1 MGETAVDYGIGAGGR
16 GKQNEA
22 SVVISHVSRDCV
34 SEGITGVL
42 DRKLVG
48 RHADVLNGRMMLVD
62 ERCYGYVVYKQVQA
76 ELRAGYDRL
85 TL

>member
-1 MGETAVDYGIGAGGR
+1 MDYGIGAGGR

-22 SVVISHVSRDCV
+22 SVLISHVSRDCV

-42 DRKLVG
+42 DRELVG
-48 RHADVLNGRMMLVD
+48 RHADVLKLNGRMMLVD

-76 ELRAGYDRL
+76 ELRVGYDRR

>member
-1 MGETAVDYGIGAGGR
+1 MDYGIGAGGR

-22 SVVISHVSRDCV
+22 SVLISHVSRDCV

-42 DRKLVG
+42 DRELVG

-62 ERCYGYVVYKQVQA
+62 
-76 ELRAGYDRL
+76 
-85 TL
+85 